1 MKYHRLILSLLLF
14 PAIATSITG
23 CARTLQARPV
33 KTAQFHENYSI
44 LHEGGKGQPLL
55 CFWKDGID
63 WSDYSKVILAPVIII
78 KTPESNLNKTPHA
91 ERARLKELLDYRLR
105 AALKKDFT
113 LVRTPGPNVIKIE
126 FAITEAETSTI
137 LLDTFS
143 TFYPSA
149 RVLSGLKRLL
159 TGTEFYVGEASIESR
174 ITDSE
179 TGTLLMAAVD
189 RRAGGKTLTGAGNRW
204 DDAEQAFVFWAQQL
218 RYELCQQRQSASCQP
233 PQS

>member
-1 MKYHRLILSLLLF
+1 MKYHRLILSLLLLT
-14 PAIATSITG
+14 ALSNITG
-23 CARTLQARPV
+23 CARTLQARQV
-33 KTAQFHENYSI
+33 ATTQFHENYSI

-55 CFWKDGID
+55 CFWKDGVD
-63 WSDYSKVILAPVIII
+63 WSDYSQVILAPVVII

-91 ERARLKELLDYRLR
+91 ELARLKELLDYRLR
-105 AALKKDFT
+105 AALKKDYT
-113 LVRTPGPNVIKIE
+113 LVRTPGPDVIKIE
-126 FAITEAETSTI
+126 FAITEAETSTV

-149 RVLSGLKRLL
+149 RVLSGFKRLL
-159 TGTEFYVGEASIESR
+159 TGTEFYVGTASIESR

-179 TGTLLMAAVD
+179 TGALLMAAVD

-204 DDAEQAFVFWAQQL
+204 DDVEQAFVFWAQQL
-218 RYELCQQRQSASCQP
+218 RYELCQKRQSVSCQP